1 MTTNNILKKSAN
13 KLIAQALHG
22 LRKLAVR
29 TETGSM
35 DGGNTSDIEYI
46 PFLIGLLFF
55 GLMISL
61 VGFYRVGASYATQ
74 FSAQVGSVSPEYGND
89 ALAAIWTAW
98 TGANA
103 PSDGFTQDADT
114 RTVNSSL
121 STTKSFNIGVLGAY
135 DFDISAGSGLNVRN
149 ERFYPGQP
157 VCTETKC
164 NE

>member
-1 MTTNNILKKSAN
+1 MTTLTILSKSIN
-13 KLIAQALHG
+13 HIFAQTLTG
-22 LRKLAVR
+22 LRKLVLR

-74 FSAQVGSVSPEYGND
+74 FSSQVGSVLPDQGND
-89 ALAAIWTAW
+89 ALAAIWIAW

-103 PSDGFTQDADT
+103 PANGFTQDTTA
-114 RTVNSSL
+114 RTVNTSM
-121 STTKSFNIGVLGAY
+121 STTKSFNLGVLGTY
-135 DFDISAGSGLNVRN
+135 DFDISSGSGLTIRN

-157 VCTETKC
+157 VCTETIC
-164 NE
+164 HE